1 MAVFTDVAMSHV
13 TMSDVNVWDTI
24 GICLLDAVTGAL
36 VSEVQY
42 TLSTLACFRL
52 SRYIGHLQ
60 APRCLVVVLIFFFF
74 DDAAMHISEVEKVKH
89 NMP

>member
-1 MAVFTDVAMSHV
+1 LAVFTDVTMSHV

-24 GICLLDAVTGAL
+24 GICLLDAVTGTL

-60 APRCLVVVLIFFFF
+60 APRCLVVLNFFLD